1 MARKVRVA
9 IIGSGSMASAHA
21 SSYAAIPGVE
31 LVAAV
36 DTDPAQL
43 AAFRKKHRIPE
54 GFASLDEAL
63 AWGGFDAVSNT
74 TPDSVHTATTMPL
87 LAAGKHVLC
96 EKPLATNEADARKM
110 TRAARKAGVVNMVN
124 LSYRNADAVQE
135 AARLVAKGRIGKVR
149 HVMASYLQSWLSQP
163 AWGDWRKEPRF
174 LWRLSTKHGSK
185 GVLGDVGV
193 HAVDFASFAAGQE
206 IRRVSCQLAT
216 FDKARGGRIGE
227 YRLDANDS
235 ATIQAVLGN
244 GALATISLTRFA
256 TGHLNDLSVEVY
268 GDKGGLRVTTDSRK
282 SRLDGCLGGDIGK
295 ARWKRLPCPKLPTTY
310 QRFIAAIRGGAAAAP
325 DFERGAAMQ
334 AVLDRAEESSKRS
347 GRFLKV

>member
-9 IIGSGSMASAHA
+9 IIGSGHMASAHA
-21 SSYAAIPGVE
+21 RHFSAIPGVE

-36 DTDPAQL
+36 DTDPARL
-43 AAFRKKHRIPE
+43 AAFRRKHRIAG
-54 GFASLDEAL
+54 GFASVEEIL
-63 AWGGFDAVSNT
+63 AWGGFDAASNT
-74 TPDSVHTATTMPL
+74 TPDSVHAATTMPL

-163 AWGDWRKEPRF
+163 AWGDWRKEPMF
-174 LWRLSTKHGSK
+174 LWRLSTRHGSK
-185 GVLGDVGV
+185 GVLGDIGV
-193 HAVDFASFAAGQE
+193 HIADLASFAAGQQIKE
-206 IRRVSCQLAT
+206 VSCRLAT
-216 FDKARGGRIGE
+216 FEKARGGRIGE

-235 ATIQAVLGN
+235 ATIQAALGN
-244 GALATISLTRFA
+244 GALATISMTRFA
-256 TGHLNDLSVEVY
+256 TGHFNDLCVEVY

-282 SRLDGCLGGDIGK
+282 CRLDGCLGGDIVK
-295 ARWKRLPCPKLPTTY
+295 ARWRRLAHPSLPSTY
-310 QRFIAAIRGGAAAAP
+310 QRFVAAIRGGAPAEP
-325 DFERGAAMQ
+325 DFGRGAAMQ
-334 AVLDRAEESSKRS
+334 RVLDLAEASSKRK
-347 GRFLKV
+347 GRFLPV